1 MESSQGRLCV
11 FSTLKIVLLPG
22 CVFSPLFFPFYFI
35 LFFIPPSCA
44 CCFKRN
50 SSTLQNHQPPFS
62 MAIGSPVSL
71 EESSSLRIPY
81 PLHKKVSQISK
92 ISFSY
97 FKIYPLHYLK
107 KMIFQSKNL
116 IFYFQKKTFKCKLL
130 FLKNIPI
137 FLFKT

>member
-1 MESSQGRLCV
+1 M
-11 FSTLKIVLLPG
+11 
-22 CVFSPLFFPFYFI
+22 FSPLLKMSFFLAVSSHPFYFP
-35 LFFIPPSCA
+35 FFYSPLLCVLKVP
-44 CCFKRN
+44 FKRN
-50 SSTLQNHQPPFS
+50 SSTFQNHQPSFS